1 VKEVVQQIGYA
12 RLVKYWPRW
21 RKGIRSVI
29 RKRGL
34 DFLVQWLPKEHPEL
48 CQEQAANQG
57 GNDHKRKQKCSVYL
71 MRSTMMDLKNVSA
84 LLKRHQADLHQ
95 RGVKSLAVFGSL
107 ARGEA
112 TPASDIDVLVEFDRP
127 VGLFEF
133 IRLKLYLEE
142 LIGRHVD
149 LVTPD
154 ALRPAMRAEILSEA
168 VRVA

>member
-1 VKEVVQQIGYA
+1 
-12 RLVKYWPRW
+12 
-21 RKGIRSVI
+21 
-29 RKRGL
+29 
-34 DFLVQWLPKEHPEL
+34 
-48 CQEQAANQG
+48 
-57 GNDHKRKQKCSVYL
+57 
-71 MRSTMMDLKNVSA
+71 MMNLKTVSA

-112 TPASDIDVLVEFDRP
+112 TPASDIDVLVEFDHP

-142 LIGRHVD
+142 LTGRHVD

-154 ALRPAMRAEILSEA
+154 ALRPAMRAEILNEA
-168 VRVA
+168 VHVA